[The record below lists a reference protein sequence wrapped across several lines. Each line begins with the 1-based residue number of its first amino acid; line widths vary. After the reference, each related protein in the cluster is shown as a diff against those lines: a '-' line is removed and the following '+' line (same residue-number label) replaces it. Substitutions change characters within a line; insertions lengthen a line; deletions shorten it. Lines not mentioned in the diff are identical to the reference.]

1 MDNCENP
8 SDAASPD
15 AYCSDWLTF
24 RVPKEEGHQVD
35 DDDIRSGL
43 DEIQP
48 DPIDTKG
55 TISPEEVTNISEV
68 PRGFCIGTLIPD
80 NGPSPTSTPPSPPSS
95 TTSSE
100 GCGSPQWKGDGYC
113 NDENNN
119 AKCDY
124 DDGDC
129 CGENVITEDCTICEC
144 RDPDF
149 GGCGSPQWK
158 GDGYCND
165 ENNNAKCNYDD
176 GDCCG
181 DNVLTEDCTICECRD
196 PDFGN
201 QK

>member
-1 MDNCENP
+1 MDNCEND

-24 RVPKEEGHQVD
+24 RVPKHEGHQVD

-55 TISPEEVTNISEV
+55 TISSEEVTNISEV

-80 NGPSPTSTPPSPPSS
+80 NGPPPTSNPPHTTSPSFTTTPP
-95 TTSSE
+95 SE
-100 GCGSPQWKGDGYC
+100 GCGSPQWKGNENLAGVVVLQINQVIIIIGDGYC

-129 CGENVITEDCTICEC
+129 CGENVITEDCNICEC

-149 GGCGSPQWK
+149 SGCGSPQWK
-158 GDGYCND
+158 GRY
-165 ENNNAKCNYDD
+165 
-176 GDCCG
+176 
-181 DNVLTEDCTICECRD
+181 
-196 PDFGN
+196 
-201 QK
+201 